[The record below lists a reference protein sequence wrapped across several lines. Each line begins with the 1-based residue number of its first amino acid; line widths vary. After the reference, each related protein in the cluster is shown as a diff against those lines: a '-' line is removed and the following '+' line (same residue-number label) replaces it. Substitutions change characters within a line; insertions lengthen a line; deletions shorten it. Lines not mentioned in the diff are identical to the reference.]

1 MSLKCRY
8 VNEKQIKIKSKFA
21 CVDFVLKHSVTPDLC
36 QNQAPV
42 SLVSPESAKSMEK
55 QLD

>member
-42 SLVSPESAKSMEK
+42 SIVSPHKNLTLPLAC
-55 QLD
+55 